1 MKVAAVQMRSGVDRD
16 RNLADAERLIAEAA
30 GRGAELVLLP
40 ENFPLMGQREED
52 KLLIAE
58 ADDVGPIQQMLS
70 TAARRHGIWLA
81 AGTYPA
87 RNPDARAGERPARVR
102 ARLALYQPDGMLAT
116 VYDKLHLFD
125 VQLPSGQESYFESR
139 GIEPGDEVVTASA
152 GAAVLGFSICYDL
165 RFPELYRQ
173 LVARG
178 ATLLLVP
185 AAFTATTGAAHWHT
199 LLRARAI
206 ENQCFVVAANQG
218 GRHENGRATY
228 GHSVIYDPWG
238 ECLAEAEEDVGVI
251 VAELDFQRLHDLR
264 QRFPVLRHQR
274 IAVTGT
280 PVPLSDPSGV

>member
-1 MKVAAVQMRSGVDRD
+1 MKVAAVQMRSGIDRD

-30 GRGAELVLLP
+30 GRGAELILLP

-58 ADDVGPIQQMLS
+58 ADGTGPIQQMLS
-70 TAARRHGIWLA
+70 AAARRHGVWLA

-87 RNPDARAGERPARVR
+87 RNPDRQAQNSPARVR
-102 ARLALYQPDGMLAT
+102 ARLALYQPDGTQAT

-139 GIEPGDEVVTASA
+139 GIEPGEQIVTAPV

-178 ATLLLVP
+178 ANVLLVP

-238 ECLAEAEEDVGVI
+238 DCLAEAGEEETVI